1 MGVGPK
7 RVRPRDI
14 ESYVPNTKLSRKRT
28 VELKIR
34 LYQDQREL
42 LEEYAQDT
50 GLSLSLILKKVTNYF
65 LNCTK
70 TQREKIIRRY

>member
-1 MGVGPK
+1 MGHN

-14 ESYVPNTKLSRKRT
+14 ESHVSNRKLSRKRT
-28 VELKIR
+28 VDLKIR
-34 LYQDQREL
+34 LYQDQRDL

-50 GLSLSLILKKVTNYF
+50 RTSLSLVLKKLANYF

-70 TQREKIIRRY
+70 SQREKIMRNY

>member
-1 MGVGPK
+1 MGVSPK

-14 ESYVPNTKLSRKRT
+14 QSHVSNTKLSRKRT

-42 LEEYAQDT
+42 LEEYALDT
-50 GLSLSLILKKVTNYF
+50 GLSLSLVLKKLANYF

-70 TQREKIIRRY
+70 TQREKIIRKY